1 MIDMKNGYSIIE
13 LLIVVA
19 VFSVIGILVTQALT
33 LSIKSVKKGDSIVLV
48 KQEIDYASESVER
61 ILQSANAV
69 ISSCGV
75 TGTTSATITLD
86 SIAGRIDLS
95 CYDFGSGDLGVA
107 VSYGNTV
114 LYSNRF
120 TSNRI
125 SITNCSFTCFSENQ
139 QTYVDFSITANAKN
153 VTSDE
158 GANVTTS
165 RKVIIRSGSKK

>member
-1 MIDMKNGYSIIE
+1 MKNAYSIIE
-13 LLIVVA
+13 LLVVVA
-19 VFSVIGILVTQALT
+19 VFSVVGILVTQALT

-61 ILQSANAV
+61 ILQSANRVTSPSA
-69 ISSCGV
+69 CGV

-86 SIAGRIDLS
+86 SITGRIDLS

-125 SITNCSFTCFSENQ
+125 SITNCSFTCFSESL